1 MKWTNYTNEKVQI
14 KKTATKIYIF
24 DVPFDLNLDNA
35 NYARAL
41 MNNGIFE
48 ILIDPSV
55 SLLKKRRCRDALA
68 IQ

>member
-1 MKWTNYTNEKVQI
+1 MDKLNKRKSTN

-24 DVPFDLNLDNA
+24 DVPFHLNLDNA